1 MVENGQKWLKRS
13 KMAVFKGFW
22 SKRAVLGWGGLGGTQ
37 GFSKSASKGCFGL
50 FKVYKKCFK
59 R

>member
-1 MVENGQKWLKRS
+1 MVENGPKGRKRS
-13 KMAVFKGFW
+13 KMAVLKGFW
-22 SKRAVLGWGGLGGTQ
+22 SKRAVLDGGGLGGTQ

>member
-22 SKRAVLGWGGLGGTQ
+22 SNRAVLGWGGLGGTQ
-37 GFSKSASKGCFGL
+37 GVAQKVFKVGFDVY
-50 FKVYKKCFK
+50 KVYKKCFK